1 MEQVE
6 IIPSAVVGNF
16 LSSILLLF
24 RISDQINSITDYV
37 KKQSIPNSD
46 RHSNRLY
53 FLTRHTKI
61 SHRFKENYR

>member
-1 MEQVE
+1 MEQVK
-6 IIPSAVVGNF
+6 IIPSAVVGIF

-53 FLTRHTKI
+53 FLTRHIKF
-61 SHRFKENYR
+61 SHRNKEKLR